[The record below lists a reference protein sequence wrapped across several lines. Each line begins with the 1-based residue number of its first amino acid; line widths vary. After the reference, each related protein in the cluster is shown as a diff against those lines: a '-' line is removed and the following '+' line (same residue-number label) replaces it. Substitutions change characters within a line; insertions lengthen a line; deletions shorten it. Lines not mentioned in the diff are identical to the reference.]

1 MLQEDISNNEKK
13 SIQRKKIMDVEQEKR
28 NLGNEIN
35 EYREYNNL
43 LNSQLKISREKFLVL
58 SNYLEECIEDIKM
71 MDDIIYKV
79 DKHPNKMVLLSNVDV
94 DSLSYK
100 RKQYRLEV
108 EKFKNVFENASY
120 YEKELYDN
128 VSKLVKLFFNKGKI

>member
-1 MLQEDISNNEKK
+1 
-13 SIQRKKIMDVEQEKR
+13 MDVEQVKR
-28 NLGNEIN
+28 NLSNEIN
-35 EYREYNNL
+35 EYKEYNNL

-58 SNYLEECIEDIKM
+58 STYLEECIEDVKL
-71 MDDIIYKV
+71 MDDVIYKV
-79 DKHPNKMVLLSNVDV
+79 DKHSNKMVLLSNVDV

-120 YEKELYDN
+120 YEKELYDD
-128 VSKLVKLFFNKGKI
+128 VSKLVKLFFNNG